1 MIMMT
6 KMSFLWSLYPL
17 VVVIDDDGGEDAGGE
32 DDGGEDAGSATD
44 AVSPFQTCAD
54 CRILPAPNVLH

>member
-17 VVVIDDDGGEDAGGE
+17 VVVSDDDGGEDAG
-32 DDGGEDAGSATD
+32 DEDAGGATD

>member
-6 KMSFLWSLYPL
+6 KMFFLWSLYPL
-17 VVVIDDDGGEDAGGE
+17 VVVID

>member
-6 KMSFLWSLYPL
+6 KMTFLWSLYPL
-17 VVVIDDDGGEDAGGE
+17 VVVSDDAGGE

-54 CRILPAPNVLH
+54 CRILPAPHVLH